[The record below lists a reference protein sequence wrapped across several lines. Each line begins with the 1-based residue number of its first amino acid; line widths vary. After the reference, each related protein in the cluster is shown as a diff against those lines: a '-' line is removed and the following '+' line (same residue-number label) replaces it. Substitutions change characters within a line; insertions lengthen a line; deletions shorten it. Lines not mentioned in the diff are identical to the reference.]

1 MDPRA
6 YRFCNRCNDPECS
19 DFGNCRKS
27 SNELPYVEGDPEGL
41 NNDLEED
48 KDDINEIDQLGR
60 DFDENLTYG
69 VKQPPQIHPDDDDE
83 SESATSKDLTMEEA
97 RNKIRIVF
105 KYYASYGDRL
115 NMSYIQASKVVKMM
129 KDSSVIQKGS
139 VTKKDVDILF
149 LKVNKSKPNM
159 YFDDFVKFLY
169 SLSTI
174 KYELEPTEAFRLFLH
189 NHIFP
194 Q

>member
-1 MDPRA
+1 VSTDM
-6 YRFCNRCNDPECS
+6 
-19 DFGNCRKS
+19 
-27 SNELPYVEGDPEGL
+27 
-41 NNDLEED
+41 
-48 KDDINEIDQLGR
+48 
-60 DFDENLTYG
+60 G
-69 VKQPPQIHPDDDDE
+69 V
-83 SESATSKDLTMEEA
+83 TMEEA

-105 KYYASYGDRL
+105 KYYASFGDRL

-129 KDSSVIQKGS
+129 KDSSVIHKGN

-149 LKVNKSKPNM
+149 VKINKSKPNM

-169 SLSTI
+169 ALAPI
-174 KYELEPTEAFRLFLH
+174 KYDLDDAEAFKMLLK